1 MKALDLAT
9 LLGQAGAA
17 VSPEG
22 SWQQR
27 TGEAAS
33 EMASAEQDRRFLSD
47 LLGGGIPDPTG
58 RHGLSPEVV
67 LRGLQLR
74 HQIEQSRPEQIEMA
88 QVETP
93 WETTETMPAEDV
105 PEYRRKIWSEQR
117 DTVPSGIRTFK
128 EFQQMDETTQKDF
141 LEFSKGQ
148 RGKNFEEAL
157 AEYLTKRKEAAKQEK
172 KLEPEL
178 EFGTAKHIQS
188 ITDNL
193 DPMTVSKGYAMFAE
207 RAATTGMKRTRE
219 QFVEAKAI
227 AEAERQMEDRM
238 QDVTNVRYKTGPEG
252 EGFYGITKEG
262 GLEILLQ
269 KYQRRYPVKIK

>member
-178 EFGTAKHIQS
+178 EFGTAEHIQG
-188 ITDNL
+188 IMDNL
-193 DPMTVSKGYAMFAE
+193 DYATVSEEYYRFAE

-252 EGFYGITKEG
+252 EGFYGITKED